1 MSHTSK
7 KCRKIWQFIGIFML
21 TCVVS
26 VLPASLAGAQRVT
39 KSTVAQM
46 EKEVGRLELDIPIET
61 SRVGWTYVPILN
73 IYPSNTTGLNT
84 SKPISYA
91 NCLNANKAKAYYES
105 AVTWTS
111 SNRKVIDLE
120 YYATGMR
127 THGSKVRGYC
137 NDHSTFGKA

>member
-26 VLPASLAGAQRVT
+26 VLPASLAGAQRAT

-73 IYPSNTTGLNT
+73 IVKMIYNYIVDKLIIQTN
-84 SKPISYA
+84 
-91 NCLNANKAKAYYES
+91 
-105 AVTWTS
+105 
-111 SNRKVIDLE
+111 
-120 YYATGMR
+120 
-127 THGSKVRGYC
+127 VR
-137 NDHSTFGKA
+137 

>member
-91 NCLNANKAKAYYES
+91 NRKTSEGKQEKAGKALP
-105 AVTWTS
+105 
-111 SNRKVIDLE
+111 KVSED
-120 YYATGMR
+120 
-127 THGSKVRGYC
+127 KVR
-137 NDHSTFGKA
+137 

>member
-26 VLPASLAGAQRVT
+26 VLPASLAGAQRAT

-73 IYPSNTTGLNT
+73 IYPSNATGLNT
-84 SKPISYA
+84 SKPIV
-91 NCLNANKAKAYYES
+91 LMQTKPRHTTKAQLLG
-105 AVTWTS
+105 
-111 SNRKVIDLE
+111 RHRI
-120 YYATGMR
+120 
-127 THGSKVRGYC
+127 VR
-137 NDHSTFGKA
+137 

>member
-26 VLPASLAGAQRVT
+26 VLPASLAGAQRAT

-61 SRVGWTYVPILN
+61 SRVGWIYVPILN

-84 SKPISYA
+84 SEPISYA

-105 AVTWTS
+105 
-111 SNRKVIDLE
+111 VIE
-120 YYATGMR
+120 
-127 THGSKVRGYC
+127 S
-137 NDHSTFGKA
+137 